1 LEIYAL
7 SALFEKKMSARRHFD
22 ETFERLPSHVRMAY
36 SCWRKIFPIRISR
49 TRCWLNLLENFP
61 SARNIKLVG
70 PKDLLAEFWFYVVL
84 SRSDKMYRLRSTARI
99 ITLLSFAAV
108 CAIGAAAQSQPDSQA
123 GAQLGE
129 QSALAGKEAQGANT
143 QKTTETSPNEVT
155 AFVAGTLIN
164 AELASSLDSKKVKSG
179 DAVNARTATDLKS
192 TDGRIILPKGTKII
206 GHVTQ
211 ASARNAGQPDSSLGL
226 VFDKA
231 ILKSGQEIPLN
242 AAGVQAVGAPASSSF
257 DTNQTPA
264 GEPATGSRSAP
275 GNGGQATSRGGG
287 GMGGSPSAPASAP
300 GRTDD
305 PYGGANPPDPGN
317 ANAGR
322 WDANTRGVVGLR
334 NLSLDTAAGGNG
346 QGSVITSTGKN
357 VHLDSGTRLLL
368 VTGAVA
374 SH

>member
-1 LEIYAL
+1 MHRTGMI
-7 SALFEKKMSARRHFD
+7 
-22 ETFERLPSHVRMAY
+22 T
-36 SCWRKIFPIRISR
+36 KILTSLCF
-49 TRCWLNLLENFP
+49 
-61 SARNIKLVG
+61 V
-70 PKDLLAEFWFYVVL
+70 
-84 SRSDKMYRLRSTARI
+84 
-99 ITLLSFAAV
+99 AV
-108 CAIGAAAQSQPDSQA
+108 CAIGSAAQSQPDSQA

-129 QSALAGKEAQGANT
+129 QSALAGKQAQGANT
-143 QKTTETSPNEVT
+143 QKTTETSPNELT
-155 AFVAGTLIN
+155 IFVAGTVIN
-164 AELASSLDSKKVKSG
+164 AELTSSLDSKKVKPG

-242 AAGVQAVGAPASSSF
+242 AGVQAVGAPPSSAF
-257 DTNQTPA
+257 DNNQAPA
-264 GEPATGSRSAP
+264 GEPAGGSHSAP
-275 GNGGQATSRGGG
+275 GNAGQATSRG
-287 GMGGSPSAPASAP
+287 GMGGSPSAPAP

-305 PYGGANPPDPGN
+305 PYGGVANPPDPGN
-317 ANAGR
+317 ASAGR
-322 WDANTRGVVGLR
+322 WDADTRGVVGLH
-334 NLSLDTAAGGNG
+334 NLSLNTAGGSNG

-368 VTGAVA
+368 VTDAVA

>member
-1 LEIYAL
+1 
-7 SALFEKKMSARRHFD
+7 
-22 ETFERLPSHVRMAY
+22 
-36 SCWRKIFPIRISR
+36 
-49 TRCWLNLLENFP
+49 
-61 SARNIKLVG
+61 
-70 PKDLLAEFWFYVVL
+70 
-84 SRSDKMYRLRSTARI
+84 MYRLRSTSKI
-99 ITLLSFAAV
+99 IILLSFAAV
-108 CAIGAAAQSQPDSQA
+108 YAISVGAQSQPDSQA

-129 QSALAGKEAQGANT
+129 QSALAGKQAQGANT
-143 QKTTETSPNEVT
+143 QKTTETSPNELT
-155 AFVAGTLIN
+155 TFVAGTLIS
-164 AELASSLDSKKVKSG
+164 AELTSSLDSKKVKPG
-179 DAVNARTATDLKS
+179 DAVNARAETDLKS
-192 TDGRIILPKGTKII
+192 TDGRIILPKATKIS

-231 ILKSGQEIPLN
+231 ILKSGQEILLN
-242 AAGVQAVGAPASSSF
+242 AAGVQALGAPPSSSF
-257 DTNQTPA
+257 DTNQAPA
-264 GEPATGSRSAP
+264 GEPAGGTRGAP

-287 GMGGSPSAPASAP
+287 GMGAPPSAPAPRS
-300 GRTDD
+300 TDD

-334 NLSLDTAAGGNG
+334 NLSLNTAAGSNE